1 MFNFNIAS
9 KFDSNEN
16 ESIEPGPKIQNFP
29 SNFVE
34 IVEKRDRIEN
44 KRLNLEPN
52 YKICP
57 PIPMS
62 RKKSIL
68 RMTKNFNGYQKEMIK
83 HNVQSPISNPLQ
95 FENS

>member
-34 IVEKRDRIEN
+34 IVEKQDRIESN
-44 KRLNLEPN
+44 RLNLEPN

-57 PIPMS
+57 TIPI
-62 RKKSIL
+62 
-68 RMTKNFNGYQKEMIK
+68 KNEPKNI
-83 HNVQSPISNPLQ
+83 N
-95 FENS
+95 FENDKEF